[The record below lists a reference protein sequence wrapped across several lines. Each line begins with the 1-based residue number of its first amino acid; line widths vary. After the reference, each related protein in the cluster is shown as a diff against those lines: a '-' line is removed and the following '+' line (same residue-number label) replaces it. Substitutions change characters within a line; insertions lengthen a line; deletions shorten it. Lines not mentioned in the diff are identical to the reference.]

1 MNLSL
6 QIGLFLDAGLVVSS
20 AFEELTEL
28 NALNPRPLYAALRYI
43 RKESREKNLSF
54 AGQLFLFAQSIRSK
68 ALMRFSLLILDNQS
82 KGSTLSDKLERER
95 TQMQS
100 DSLNRAKAQAKQAET
115 KLCFPL
121 MLLLVALIVVCSAP
135 ALMQM

>member
-1 MNLSL
+1 M

-28 NALNPRPLYAALRYI
+28 NRLNPRPVYAALRFI
-43 RKESREKNLSF
+43 SRECREKNLNFS
-54 AGQLFLFAQSIRSK
+54 GQLFLFAQAIRSK
-68 ALMRFSLLILDNQS
+68 SLMHFALLILDNQS

-95 TQMQS
+95 LRMQS
-100 DSLNRAKAQAKQAET
+100 DSLNRAKAMAKQAET

-121 MLLLVALIVVCSAP
+121 MLLLVALIIVCSSP